1 MDNKPRRPLPERNP
15 VTHQKHRHEVF
26 WQITIPL
33 LIGGILIVV
42 PMCLVVLG
50 AATGAPGLDKLAS
63 ISLIWLILIAMV
75 LTLITL
81 IASVAFG
88 YLITMSVSTIP
99 PYARQAQDALALLSV
114 RIKAVSDKAVEPF
127 LRYHSFS
134 ASLGA
139 LGRRIRRK

>member
-50 AATGAPGLDKLAS
+50 AVTGAPRLDKLAS
-63 ISLIWLILIAMV
+63 LSLIWLILIAMV
-75 LTLITL
+75 FTL
-81 IASVAFG
+81 IAFFAAVAFG
-88 YLITMSVSTIP
+88 YIVTMGVRTIP

-114 RIKAVSDKAVEPF
+114 RVKEISDKAVEPF

-134 ASLGA
+134 ASLDA

>member
-15 VTHQKHRHEVF
+15 VTYQKHRHEVF
-26 WQITIPL
+26 QQITIPL

-50 AATGAPGLDKLAS
+50 AATGAAGLDKLAA

-75 LTLITL
+75 LTLIAL
-81 IASVAFG
+81 IVVVALG
-88 YLITMSVSTIP
+88 YLMTMALKTIP
-99 PYARQAQDALALLSV
+99 PYARQAQDTFELIKV
-114 RIKAVSDKAVEPF
+114 RVRGLSDKAVEPF
-127 LRYHSFS
+127 LRYHGFS
-134 ASLGA
+134 ASLSA